1 MDVKHIEHTRLLV
14 DEDPGKL
21 INALRVAIDEMEES
35 GFEVDIH
42 YITDPT
48 HGYSVLLEGIE
59 WIDSSELKKRRA
71 IARAKMVDPDNLSYE
86 QKKQVLSQISFVKGF
101 KDAVSK
107 ANASSNEDED

>member
-42 YITDPT
+42 YITDPV

-71 IARAKMVDPDNLSYE
+71 IAQAKALDPDSLLYE
-86 QKKQVLSQISFVKGF
+86 QKKQVLSQMGFIKGF
-101 KDAVSK
+101 KDAISK
-107 ANASSNEDED
+107 NNTPSDKNED